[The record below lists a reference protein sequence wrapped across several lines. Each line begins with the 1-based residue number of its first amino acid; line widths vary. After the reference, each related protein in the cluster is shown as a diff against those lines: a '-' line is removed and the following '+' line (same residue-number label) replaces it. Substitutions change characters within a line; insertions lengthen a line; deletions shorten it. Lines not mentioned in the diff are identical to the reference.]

1 MELTEA
7 AAVTLEIRT
16 IHKPTDLIYSLQAQ
30 RDPFLGDKR
39 SRYREHFLGSYS
51 PYLSLWFS
59 DLSLLQ
65 SPRSRVGLPATVAG
79 SVGLGQVW
87 ESAHRS
93 S

>member
-7 AAVTLEIRT
+7 AAVTLEVRT

-30 RDPFLGDKR
+30 RGPFLGDKR

-59 DLSLLQ
+59 DLRLQ
-65 SPRSRVGLPATVAG
+65 SPRSQVDLPATVAG